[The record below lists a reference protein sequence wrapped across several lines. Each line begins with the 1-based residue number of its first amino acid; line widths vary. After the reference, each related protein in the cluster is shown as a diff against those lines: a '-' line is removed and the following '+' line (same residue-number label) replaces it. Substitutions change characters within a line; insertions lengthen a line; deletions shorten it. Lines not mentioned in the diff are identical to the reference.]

1 MGHPLMALRLRYDQ
15 WMNFQQLLVRLKFWN
30 RGEAG
35 SKDMPDSIV
44 LLMRESHKFTKAEL
58 QSAGERGWGR
68 KFDGLEDPMWFV
80 FLSDVLTT
88 LKAGKYLVQL
98 VQFETTYSADLE
110 FGAKNL
116 PREEQRRAWFEHRA
130 WVALD
135 LWNGNE
141 SDGKKLSKKEAYA
154 VLARFAL
161 QLGDANCSAIYFP
174 KEGWMMPNN
183 GTAEEGLRR
192 LIEAFPLQ
200 QGR

>member
-1 MGHPLMALRLRYDQ
+1 
-15 WMNFQQLLVRLKFWN
+15 MNFRQFLIQLKFWN
-30 RGEAG
+30 RGEVG
-35 SKDMPDSIV
+35 SKDMPYSIV
-44 LLMRESHKFTKAEL
+44 LLTREFHKFTKTEL
-58 QSAGERGWGR
+58 QSAGERGWRR

-98 VQFETTYSADLE
+98 IQVGTTYSDLD

-116 PREEQRRAWFEHRA
+116 PQEEQRKAWFEHRA

-141 SDGKKLSKKEAYA
+141 PSGQKLSKKEAYA

-161 QLGDANCSAIYFP
+161 PLGDENCSAIYFP

-183 GTAEEGLRR
+183 GAAEEGLRR
-192 LIEAFPLQ
+192 LIEAFPL
-200 QGR
+200 